1 MKLNPPN
8 VNTTSHRS
16 TWQQPAG
23 AGGEGLAT
31 GGWFLPLKG
40 FAWLQAERFAGS
52 SQAWIPG
59 CQERLSA
66 IPPFGWLPLTL
77 LLSYKYAFPASSSI
91 LAPTHS
97 QMRAESACSE
107 QKPSLDSKEPFF
119 FPRSSAEWYKDL
131 PKKGTHPCPMPTQQ
145 PQETCYQ
152 DRHIEKIIYTIP
164 GD

>member
-40 FAWLQAERFAGS
+40 FAWLQAERFAGR